1 VEQGLSTHV
10 NVSKSGTYAAINPE
24 IWEFYYRHTIY
35 LKLTETA
42 TFKHK
47 NYGSKTCLV
56 ATIVTCLVATIVA
69 KTALPMEGAWVRSLE
84 N

>member
-1 VEQGLSTHV
+1 MEQGLSTHV
-10 NVSKSGTYAAINPE
+10 NVSKSGTYTAINPE
-24 IWEFYYRHTIY
+24 IWELYYRHTIY

-56 ATIVTCLVATIVA
+56 ATRVA
-69 KTALPMEGAWVRSLE
+69 KTAPPMEGAWVRSLE